1 MEISS
6 LGNAAPQQKYAP
18 SETGDTEG
26 NHSRSTTGPAE
37 SSATVSRESQSSQV
51 PPPNPTSESGNEPQV
66 IQTGENRT
74 GGQINISI

>member
-18 SETGDTEG
+18 SETADNGG
-26 NHSRSTTGPAE
+26 HKGKSTTGPAE
-37 SSATVSRESQSSQV
+37 SSATVSKESQASQV

-74 GGQINISI
+74 GGQINIAI